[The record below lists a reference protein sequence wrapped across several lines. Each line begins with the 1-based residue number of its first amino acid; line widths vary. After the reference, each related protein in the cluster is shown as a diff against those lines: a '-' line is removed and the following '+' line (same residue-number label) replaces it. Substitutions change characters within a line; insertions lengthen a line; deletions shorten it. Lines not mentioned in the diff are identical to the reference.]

1 MCPTMTNEYALTALI
16 KKIYTRKKQSVWTV
30 TLGKKQSGKTNFNLR
45 QMELLNEL
53 GLADGFGTNLKSLDA
68 SFEVDYIDNFKTL
81 KERCQMLNPDPEKH
95 GIKRYF
101 FFGSEMGKWLPRD
114 QPWRNVKFI
123 EKLQLVRKVG
133 LNWLGDGINRIDSR
147 VVNETHFDGIFT
159 KVSIT
164 RPDIAT
170 YYNFSNKQ
178 RITIHN
184 IQRTKLSYN
193 TWESCNFYMEPQTEE
208 TDIPL
213 NADHLIVKQY
223 LDAGCSIA
231 KTGLHANE
239 VKRAR
244 DRVLQY
250 YWKHHLEPT
259 TDTDTTNI
267 EPSSIEES

>member
-1 MCPTMTNEYALTALI
+1 MTNEQALTTLI

-53 GLADGFGTNLKSLDA
+53 GLADGFGSNLKSLDA
-68 SFEVDYIDNFKTL
+68 SFEIDFIEDFKTL
-81 KERCQMLNPDPEKH
+81 KQRCQMLNPDPEKH

-123 EKLQLVRKVG
+123 EELQLVRKVG

-147 VVNETHFDGIFT
+147 VVNETHFDGLFT
-159 KVSIT
+159 KVSIM

-184 IQRTKLSYN
+184 IQKTTLKYN
-193 TWESCNFYMEPQTEE
+193 TWESCNFYMEPQVPE
-208 TDIPL
+208 DAIVPL
-213 NADHLIVKQY
+213 NEEHEIVKKY
-223 LDAGCSIA
+223 LESESWKKAGVDTKKGKRSVMKVLKFHMDHC
-231 KTGLHANE
+231 LHNLQEPVESKE
-239 VKRAR
+239 VSAP
-244 DRVLQY
+244 V
-250 YWKHHLEPT
+250 T
-259 TDTDTTNI
+259 
-267 EPSSIEES
+267 ES